1 MNMFLSEVE
10 KYYSDRI
17 KQHGI
22 TSKGVDWNTEE
33 SQNLRFD
40 QLLKIVDSDQ
50 KEFSV
55 LDYGCGYGALLSHI
69 NKIKL
74 NLEIDFFGYDISN
87 EMILKAKALFLKKSK
102 ATFQNNIPKKKQF
115 DYVIASGVF
124 NVKLNRDHLV
134 WEQYVLQEITK
145 LFELSNKGVAL
156 NFLTGY
162 SDKEFQTDKLYYC
175 DPTFLFDYCIK
186 NLSRKVTLI
195 HDYPLYE
202 FTLHIKK

>member
-124 NVKLNRDHLV
+124 NVKLNQDHLV

-145 LFELSNKGVAL
+145 LFIRLLHKK
-156 NFLTGY
+156 FI
-162 SDKEFQTDKLYYC
+162 KESYTD
-175 DPTFLFDYCIK
+175 
-186 NLSRKVTLI
+186 S
-195 HDYPLYE
+195 
-202 FTLHIKK
+202 